1 MIITVS
7 RQYGSGGSELGR
19 KLAEKLSLPVYDHE
33 LISKISA
40 EYGIRE
46 HILKAMDEVHG
57 ADNPLTLIMTP
68 EEQRIFDGD
77 VAFRSKALFHIQADL
92 IRKLAGEGDCV
103 FIGRQ
108 AEYVLKDRDDVLS
121 VLVYAEKEDRVKRIM
136 KAEGKSHAE
145 AERLIRDKDKER
157 REYYSYYTNRR
168 WMDFRNYDYAFNAS
182 GLSIDEM
189 CGIICLEA
197 GAGAQKGDAAEADAV
212 KADAVKADAQ
222 KAGAQPGVYVLESDD
237 MRLRTEA
244 GVKLGQ
250 LLGIPVYGRDL
261 KTLAAEGRDFTP
273 EEAEKYD
280 ERTTLRQP
288 LLFKQPHYVE
298 GTEKRKPGVNV
309 EEYIFGCITD
319 KITELAH
326 EKPCVILG
334 HAASFSLRRMEHVL
348 SVRLTA
354 AGQEVD
360 RDYQRYYEYFTAS
373 SWENDSETDL
383 VINTTG
389 LTTEEV
395 AEKIIRA
402 GAVLTE
408 GSGAREA

>member
-19 KLAEKLSLPVYDHE
+19 RIAERLSLPVYDHE

-46 HILKAMDEVHG
+46 NILRAMDEVHG

-68 EEQRIFDGD
+68 EEQKIFDGD
-77 VAFRSKALFHIQADL
+77 VAFRSKALFNIQADL
-92 IRKLAGEGDCV
+92 IKKLAGEGDCV

-108 AEYVLKDRDDVLS
+108 AEYVLRDRDDLLS

-136 KAEGKSHAE
+136 KSQGKSHAE
-145 AERLIRDKDKER
+145 AERQIREKDKER
-157 REYYSYYTNRR
+157 KEYYSYYTNRK
-168 WMDFRNYDYAFNAS
+168 WMDFRNYDWAFNAS
-182 GLSIDEM
+182 GLTMDEM
-189 CGIICLEA
+189 CDVICREA
-197 GAGAQKGDAAEADAV
+197 EGGEWKTEAE
-212 KADAVKADAQ
+212 
-222 KAGAQPGVYVLESDD
+222 PGVYVLESDD
-237 MRLRTEA
+237 MRLRTETGA
-244 GVKLGQ
+244 AIGR
-250 LLGIPVYGRDL
+250 LLNIPVYGRDI
-261 KTLAAEGRDFTP
+261 KKLAAEGKDFTP

-288 LLFKQPHYVE
+288 LLFRQPHYVE

-309 EEYIFGCITD
+309 EEYIFGCVTD
-319 KITELAH
+319 RITELAH

-354 AGQEVD
+354 AGQEPN
-360 RDYQRYYEYFTAS
+360 REYQKYYEYFTAS
-373 SWENDSETDL
+373 PWENNSDTDL
-383 VINTTG
+383 VLNTTG
-389 LTTEEV
+389 LSTEEI
-395 AEKIIRA
+395 AERIIRA
-402 GAVLTE
+402 GAVI
-408 GSGAREA
+408 EAHGGVPEA